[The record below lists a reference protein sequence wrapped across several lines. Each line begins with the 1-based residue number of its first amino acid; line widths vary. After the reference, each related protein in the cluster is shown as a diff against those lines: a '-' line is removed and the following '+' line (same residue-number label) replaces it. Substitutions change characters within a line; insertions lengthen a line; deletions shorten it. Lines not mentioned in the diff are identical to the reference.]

1 MEILHK
7 ALINFSLFIQKY
19 PLYYFTAI
27 GLFLIIMIIFLI
39 RNKYGSKHKIKKIK
53 TLLSKTPDQALDKI
67 SKNNLNI
74 TAYFLNEENLSPD
87 EYILIKKYLSKPEQL
102 KKIYYKIISS
112 DNKEREK
119 EILSGISIL
128 SKLSVS
134 QAADYIITFLYE
146 ENPLIINTAIKKLA
160 KFKTNKVIYSLIEFI
175 KYSTDSNVLNNL
187 KETLKKMGKKATD
200 KLIPFIY
207 EADPSTQIWY
217 IDILGEEQNKE
228 FYQVL
233 LNLLASD
240 NPEVKIHVLEKLSDY
255 ELSNKI
261 IDKIIA
267 LLEDENWGVRSK
279 AVKILGELEITKAA
293 PALAKKMT
301 DKSGVVRASATEA
314 LFNLGYEGIKY
325 IFELAKKPEAPK
337 EITDMI
343 KKQDIA
349 FIIESLEHI
358 YQGDREQIESLN
370 TKLSS

>member
-7 ALINFSLFIQKY
+7 SLINFSLFIQKY
-19 PLYYFTAI
+19 PLYYFTVI
-27 GLFLIIMIIFLI
+27 GLFLIIMFIFLI
-39 RNKYGSKHKIKKIK
+39 KNKYGSKHKIKKIK
-53 TLLSKTPDQALDKI
+53 TLLSKNPDQALDKI
-67 SKNNLNI
+67 TKNNLEI
-74 TAYFLNEENLSPD
+74 IAYFLNKENLSLD
-87 EYILIKKYLSKPEQL
+87 EYILIKKYLSKPAQL
-102 KKIYYKIISS
+102 RNIYYKIIYS
-112 DNKEREK
+112 DSKERE
-119 EILSGISIL
+119 EQILSGISIL
-128 SKLSVS
+128 SKLPVS
-134 QAADYIITFLYE
+134 QAADYIMTFLYE
-146 ENPLIINTAIKKLA
+146 ENPLIINTAINKLA

-207 EADPSTQIWY
+207 DSGPSTQIWY

-233 LNLLASD
+233 FNLLSSD

-255 ELSNKI
+255 ELSDKI
-261 IDKIIA
+261 IDSIIT

-279 AVKILGELEITKAA
+279 AVKILGELEITNAA
-293 PALAKKMT
+293 PTLAKKMT

-325 IFELAKKPEAPK
+325 VFELAKKPEAPK
-337 EITDMI
+337 EITDII

-358 YQGDREQIESLN
+358 YQDDREQIESLN